1 MGNGM
6 MSWRRW
12 SEPWFLTYGLLAIIA
27 AGVTPI
33 LLPQFIN
40 LHGNTGQ
47 VGLVM
52 AALSLGGL
60 TAPIWGRLAERRLHK
75 ELIEAGL
82 IVVGVSLV
90 LLGSSTGIASWLI
103 LALLQGAGLTAISTV
118 AGLLIVERH
127 PKDEWDQRMGWLMT
141 TFGGGQVVGLM
152 IASFFSGTKSNS
164 GLYIGAVFA
173 GLAFV
178 VALRY
183 IHTPPKPDQV
193 RLAGPQPV
201 RVPHVA
207 ASPGSTHHH
216 WGHVSRQA
224 AIKALQSPFGEFIL
238 GNSLLTLASG
248 LIFIPY
254 PLLFSKSYHVAPSTS
269 SLAFG
274 IAAALAIFW
283 YPLAGNLSHKRGALS
298 VLIGSLMVRW
308 ISFAALLV
316 LAIVSTSARGFL
328 AEASFLLTVNSW
340 PFITVSATV
349 AAAELAPTDEGTTMG
364 IYNAATA
371 LVNTA
376 SALAA
381 GLIASQFGYKG
392 LPVFAT
398 IVMLGAVAVTIHITR
413 KQKLAKIATSNVEAH
428 S

>member
-1 MGNGM
+1 M
-6 MSWRRW
+6 MTWRRW
-12 SEPWFLTYGLLAIIA
+12 SEPWFLAYGLLAIIA
-27 AGVTPI
+27 AGITPI
-33 LLPQFIN
+33 LLPQFIDF
-40 LHGNTGQ
+40 HGNTGQ

-52 AALSLGGL
+52 AALNLGGL
-60 TAPIWGRLAERRLHK
+60 TAPIWGRLAERRLHR
-75 ELIEAGL
+75 ELIAAGL
-82 IVVGVSLV
+82 VVVGVSLA
-90 LLGSSTGIASWLI
+90 LLPSSTGIAPWLV

-127 PKDEWDQRMGWLMT
+127 PQDEWDRRMGWLMT
-141 TFGGGQVVGLM
+141 TFGSGQVVGLV
-152 IASFFSGTKSNS
+152 IASFFSGTRSAS
-164 GLYIGAVFA
+164 GLYIGVAFT
-173 GLAFV
+173 GLAFW

-201 RVPHVA
+201 HVPHVV
-207 ASPGSTHHH
+207 ASPASTHHH
-216 WGHVSRQA
+216 WGHISRQA
-224 AIKALQSPFGEFIL
+224 AIQALQSPFGEFIL
-238 GNSLLTLASG
+238 GSSLLTLASG

-254 PLLFSKSYHVAPSTS
+254 PLLFSESYNVAPSTS

-283 YPLAGNLSHKRGALS
+283 YPLAGNLSHKRGALF
-298 VLIGSLMVRW
+298 VLNSSLVVRW
-308 ISFAALLV
+308 ISFAVLMV
-316 LAIVSTSARGFL
+316 LAMVSTSARGIW

-349 AAAELAPTDEGTTMG
+349 AAAELAPTDEGTTLG

-376 SALAA
+376 SALVA
-381 GLIASQFGYKG
+381 GVIASQLGYEG

-398 IVMLGAVAVTIHITR
+398 IIMLGAVAVTIRVGR
-413 KQKLAKIATSNVEAH
+413 KQRLTKDASSNVE
-428 S
+428 SPS

>member
-1 MGNGM
+1 MGSGM

-12 SEPWFLTYGLLAIIA
+12 SETWFLTYGLLAIIA
-27 AGVTPI
+27 AGITPI

-40 LHGNTGQ
+40 LHGNAGQ

-60 TAPIWGRLAERRLHK
+60 TAPIWGWLAERRLHK
-75 ELIEAGL
+75 ALIAGGL
-82 IVVGVSLV
+82 IVVGVSLA
-90 LLGSSTGIASWLI
+90 LLPGSTGIASWLI
-103 LALLQGAGLTAISTV
+103 LALAQGAGLTAIITV
-118 AGLLIVERH
+118 SGLLIVERH

-141 TFGGGQVVGLM
+141 IFGIGQVVGLV
-152 IASFFSGTKSNS
+152 IASFFSGTKSDT
-164 GLYIGAVFA
+164 GMFIGAGFTV
-173 GLAFV
+173 LALL
-178 VALRY
+178 VAVRY
-183 IHTPPKPDQV
+183 IHTPPRPDQTQ
-193 RLAGPQPV
+193 RAGPQAV
-201 RVPHVA
+201 RVPHIA

-216 WGHVSRQA
+216 LGHVSRQA
-224 AIKALQSPFGEFIL
+224 AVQALRSPFGEFLVSI
-238 GNSLLTLASG
+238 SLLTLASG

-254 PLLFSKSYHVAPSTS
+254 PLLFSTSYHISPSSS

-274 IAAALAIFW
+274 IAAALAILW
-283 YPLAGNLSHKRGALS
+283 YPLAGTLSHKRGAMA
-298 VLIGSLMVRW
+298 VMTGSLMARW

-316 LAIVSTSARGFL
+316 LAMVATPARGFL

-364 IYNAATA
+364 IYNGATA
-371 LVNTA
+371 LVNTI

-381 GLIASQFGYKG
+381 GLIASQMGYKG

-398 IVMLGAVAVTIHITR
+398 VIMIGAVATTIHIAR
-413 KQKLAKIATSNVEAH
+413 KQRVMVTASSEVEAQ

>member
-1 MGNGM
+1 MGSGM

-27 AGVTPI
+27 AGITPI

-40 LHGNTGQ
+40 LHGNAGQ

-52 AALSLGGL
+52 AAFSLGGL
-60 TAPIWGRLAERRLHK
+60 TAPIWGWLAERRLHK
-75 ELIEAGL
+75 VLIAGGL
-82 IVVGVSLV
+82 VVVGVSLA
-90 LLGSSTGIASWLI
+90 LLPGSTGIAAWLI
-103 LALLQGAGLTAISTV
+103 LALVQGAGLTAIITV
-118 AGLLIVERH
+118 SGLLIVERY

-141 TFGGGQVVGLM
+141 TFGIGQVVGLL
-152 IASFFSGTKSNS
+152 IASLFSGTKSDT
-164 GLYIGAVFA
+164 GMLIGAGFA
-173 GLAFV
+173 VLALL
-178 VALRY
+178 VAVRY
-183 IHTPPKPDQV
+183 IHTPPKPAQPQQ
-193 RLAGPQPV
+193 AGPQAV

-216 WGHVSRQA
+216 LGHVSRQEA
-224 AIKALQSPFGEFIL
+224 VRALRSPFGEFLVSI
-238 GNSLLTLASG
+238 SLLTLASG

-254 PLLFSKSYHVAPSTS
+254 PLLFSTSYHVSPSSS

-274 IAAALAIFW
+274 IAAALAILW
-283 YPLAGNLSHKRGALS
+283 YPLAGTLSHKRGAMA
-298 VLIGSLMVRW
+298 VMTGSLMVRW

-316 LAIVSTSARGFL
+316 LAMVATPARGFL
-328 AEASFLLTVNSW
+328 AEAGFLLTVNSW

-364 IYNAATA
+364 IYNGATA
-371 LVNTA
+371 LVNTI

-381 GLIASQFGYKG
+381 GLIASQMGYKG

-398 IVMLGAVAVTIHITR
+398 VIMIGAVATAIHIAR
-413 KQKLAKIATSNVEAH
+413 KQRVVVTASSKVEAQ

>member
-1 MGNGM
+1 M

-12 SEPWFLTYGLLAIIA
+12 SEAWFLTYGLLAIIA
-27 AGVTPI
+27 AGITPI

-75 ELIEAGL
+75 ELIAAGL
-82 IVVGVSLV
+82 VVVGVSL
-90 LLGSSTGIASWLI
+90 LLPSSTGIPYWLI

-118 AGLLIVERH
+118 AGLLIVERY

-141 TFGGGQVVGLM
+141 TFGGGQVVGLV
-152 IASFFSGTKSNS
+152 IASFFSGTNSDS
-164 GLYIGAVFA
+164 GLYIGAVFI

-178 VALRY
+178 VALRT

-207 ASPGSTHHH
+207 ASPASTHHH
-216 WGHVSRQA
+216 WGHVSPQG

-254 PLLFSKSYHVAPSTS
+254 PLLFSTSYHVSPSTS

-283 YPLAGNLSHKRGALS
+283 YPLAGNLSHRRGALS
-298 VLIGSLMVRW
+298 VLTSFLVVRG

-316 LAIVSTSARGFL
+316 LAMATTSARGFL

-371 LVNTA
+371 LVNTV

-381 GLIASQFGYKG
+381 GLIAAQWGYKG

-398 IVMLGAVAVTIHITR
+398 IIMLGAVAVTLHVGR
-413 KQKLAKIATSNVEAH
+413 KQRLTKAASSDVEVF